1 MSDVTTNE
9 IASRRRPLGVW
20 VVAALYLFSAG
31 WMLLSLVLLASGA
44 IPLTPVLKA
53 YRAWLTPLDWVFTLT
68 ISVTGLSGA
77 VAFFLLR
84 KIAVS
89 LFQLALVLNVTFTI
103 FHLTRS
109 NWIEA
114 TGPSG
119 IVGLL
124 LAWAIHIAVIL
135 YARRLAKRGVLA

>member
-1 MSDVTTNE
+1 MTTDDM
-9 IASRRRPLGVW
+9 APRRRPTGVW
-20 VVAALYLFSAG
+20 VVTAFYLFSAG
-31 WMLLSLVLLASGA
+31 WTLLSLALVASGA
-44 IPLTPVLKA
+44 IVLTPAMKTYYA
-53 YRAWLTPLDWVFTLT
+53 SLTPFDWVFTLA
-68 ISVTGLSGA
+68 ISVTGVSGA
-77 VAFFLLR
+77 IAFFRLR
-84 KIAVS
+84 KVAVS